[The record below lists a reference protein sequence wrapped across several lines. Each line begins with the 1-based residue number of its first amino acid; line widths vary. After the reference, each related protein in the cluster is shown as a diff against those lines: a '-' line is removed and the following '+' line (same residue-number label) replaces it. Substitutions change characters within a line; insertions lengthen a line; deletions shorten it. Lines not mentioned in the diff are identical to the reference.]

1 MISGITEVLPEE
13 ANIYSENHKLNI
25 NRKEIPIGAVVFFVK
40 KKEPKWTI
48 GFGTIEEHYTHEI
61 CIQLYDFMDTRFI
74 NGVPYEK
81 FEDAYTLEK
90 DILKIFSKKKT
101 MIFSTYC

>member
-81 FEDAYTLEK
+81 FETPTHWKKIPK
-90 DILKIFSKKKT
+90 DFFKKRKL
-101 MIFSTYC
+101 